1 MKSFSEN
8 IIFFDTEFSSL
19 NPYEGEIL
27 SIGLV
32 KPNGEELYLE
42 LEYDCH

>member
-1 MKSFSEN
+1 M
-8 IIFFDTEFSSL
+8 
-19 NPYEGEIL
+19 

-42 LEYDCH
+42 LEYDESTIHPWVDEHVLP